1 MLQRFF
7 SKQEQENENLTATSP
22 QIKEGSL
29 LDKSMDVLSS
39 WRILKIMG
47 EFVSGFE
54 FLRRYG
60 LAATFFGSARTTLP
74 SEYYD
79 DVHKLSSGLVKMG
92 FAIITGG
99 GPGIMEAANKG
110 AYESNGQSVG
120 INIQLPTEQRVNP
133 YVKESS
139 AFHYFFTRKVMLS
152 YASEI
157 YIYYPGGF
165 GTLDELFE
173 ILTLVQTGKIGPM
186 PIILVKKDF
195 WQPLLA
201 WIETSLAEQFKT
213 INSEDVNIYHLVDNA
228 DEALILIEDLIKR
241 NKLSA
246 KPLPP
251 EYCGEENIIR

>member
-1 MLQRFF
+1 MLHRFF
-7 SKQEQENENLTATSP
+7 SKQEQEDENIIVTSP
-22 QIKEGSL
+22 QMKEGGV

-60 LAATFFGSARTTLP
+60 LAATFFGSARNTLP
-74 SEYYD
+74 KEYYD
-79 DVHKLSSGLVKMG
+79 DVHKLSTGLVKMG
-92 FAIITGG
+92 FTIITGG

-110 AYESNGQSVG
+110 AYDANGQSVG

-133 YVKESS
+133 FVKESS

-173 ILTLVQTGKIGPM
+173 ILTLVQTGKIGAM
-186 PIILVKKDF
+186 PIILVRKDF
-195 WQPLLA
+195 WQPLLD
-201 WIETSLAEQFKT
+201 WIESHLSEKFKT
-213 INSEDVNIYHLVDNA
+213 INSEDMNIYHLVDNA
-228 DEALILIEDLIKR
+228 EEALVLIEDLVKR
-241 NKLSA
+241 NRISI

-251 EYCGEENIIR
+251 EYSGEENIAR

>member
-1 MLQRFF
+1 MLTRFF
-7 SKQEQENENLTATSP
+7 SKPEQQDASIAITSQQRKDGDLT
-22 QIKEGSL
+22 
-29 LDKSMDVLSS
+29 DKTFDVLSS

-54 FLRRYG
+54 FLRRFG
-60 LAATFFGSARTTLP
+60 LAATFFGSARKNLP
-74 SEYYD
+74 ADYYAD
-79 DVHKLSSGLVKMG
+79 AEKLARGLVKMG
-92 FAIITGG
+92 FAIFTGG

-110 AYESNGQSVG
+110 AYESNGLSVG
-120 INIQLPTEQRVNP
+120 INIQLPTEQRINP

-173 ILTLVQTGKIGPM
+173 IITLVQTEKIGPM
-186 PIILVKKDF
+186 PIILIKKDF
-195 WQPLLA
+195 WQPLLD
-201 WIETSLAEQFKT
+201 WIKSHLLKKYKT
-213 INSEDVNIYHLVDNA
+213 ISPEDIDIFYLVDSA
-228 DEALILIEDLIKR
+228 DEALTLINNLIKR
-241 NKLSA
+241 NKISA

-251 EYCGEENIIR
+251 EYSGDEKIIR